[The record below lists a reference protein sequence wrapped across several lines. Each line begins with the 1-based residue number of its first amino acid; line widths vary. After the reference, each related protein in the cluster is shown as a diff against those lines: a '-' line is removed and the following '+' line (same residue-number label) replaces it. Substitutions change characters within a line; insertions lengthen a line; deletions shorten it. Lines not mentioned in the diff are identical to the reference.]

1 MKNKIAI
8 FTIAA
13 IILVAISLNVVI
25 FIAVPSILLDTP
37 TFKVV
42 WIFAF
47 PVNVLMAIIATYF
60 AFRESVDDIIRIPP
74 IMYLVYTFATIYF
87 TLGMKFMYTPFK
99 SYKIPLATGIIVTTV
114 YIIVFVFLLFGI
126 GFIESNK
133 VREKRKINYI
143 GLMRADV
150 ENCLIYVT
158 DENTKAQLLKLADK
172 IRFSD
177 PMSHDSLANCERE
190 LEEAIMLISSTLRAD
205 GSADVSNHIKRAE
218 ALIDFRNQRCILLK

>member
-114 YIIVFVFLLFGI
+114 YIIVFVFLLQLLHSAGEAAHPHHAALALELE
-126 GFIESNK
+126 GQQDQLEDHGKQNDSDT
-133 VREKRKINYI
+133 I
-143 GLMRADV
+143 GLGHGV
-150 ENCLIYVT
+150 E
-158 DENTKAQLLKLADK
+158 Q
-172 IRFSD
+172 SD
-177 PMSHDSLANCERE
+177 QPGKGNANQ
-190 LEEAIMLISSTLRAD
+190 ISDARKHSSFLRM
-205 GSADVSNHIKRAE
+205 
-218 ALIDFRNQRCILLK
+218 